1 MKKFL
6 ACLLMCV
13 MIAGVLPFTVASAAE
28 DNAAAAGN
36 SFKLS
41 ATSNAFPTKTVTYSD
56 VSRLEDENGDVF
68 LTVEYKYCAKDMYL
82 INLQMDELTWDNK
95 VLEFKEAYNLI
106 DSGRR
111 RVFTIFP
118 FAQGNYVINTF
129 GDDNCGRIVGN
140 YSAVQGCAYAYNE
153 GSSPITV
160 IRAVFKL
167 LDKTA
172 TETTV
177 NSQISVMSLC
187 DETEQYPYSKYGLI
201 DAAGEGINPAC
212 SNLGTFSTEVTEE
225 PADPSQLIG
234 DTNLD
239 GKIDVTDATF
249 VQMAVAKMRTFS
261 AEQRAVADTNA
272 DGNIDIT
279 DATYIQMYIA
289 KKLTHLG

>member
-1 MKKFL
+1 
-6 ACLLMCV
+6 
-13 MIAGVLPFTVASAAE
+13 
-28 DNAAAAGN
+28 
-36 SFKLS
+36 
-41 ATSNAFPTKTVTYSD
+41 
-56 VSRLEDENGDVF
+56 
-68 LTVEYKYCAKDMYL
+68 
-82 INLQMDELTWDNK
+82 
-95 VLEFKEAYNLI
+95 
-106 DSGRR
+106 
-111 RVFTIFP
+111 
-118 FAQGNYVINTF
+118 
-129 GDDNCGRIVGN
+129 
-140 YSAVQGCAYAYNE
+140 
-153 GSSPITV
+153 
-160 IRAVFKL
+160 
-167 LDKTA
+167 
-172 TETTV
+172 
-177 NSQISVMSLC
+177 MSLC
-187 DETEQYPYSKYGLI
+187 DETEQYPYSKYRLI